1 MSPPA
6 GGAVPLLQLRS
17 ITKRFGALLANDAIS
32 LDLHAGEVLALLG
45 ENGAGKSTLVSIL
58 FGHYLA
64 DEGSIL
70 VDGAP
75 LPPGN
80 PAAALAAGIGM
91 VHQHF
96 TLADNLSVL
105 DNVLLGTEPLW
116 QPFSRRRAARAA
128 LLATA
133 QRFGLQV
140 QPDARIADLS
150 VGERQRVEILKALL
164 PFGKKTGARI
174 LILDEPTAVLTPQ
187 ESESLFGTLG
197 QLVAQGLALIFIS
210 HKLDEVLRVS
220 HRIAVL
226 RGGQLV
232 EQIAAV
238 GASKA
243 QLAQAMVGRA
253 VERVTRTPRP
263 SQTAQNSQTSQT
275 SQTLQTTDATHA
287 APAVL
292 PPPVCALKQVTVR
305 GHGAWPQLD
314 GVSLELRPGE
324 VVAVA
329 GVAGNGQHSL
339 ADLLHGLVAADAGTV
354 TVAGRT
360 LPARPAAWVA
370 AGVARIPEDRHAVGV
385 VGDLPLWQNAVL
397 ERYASPA
404 FARWGVIRRG
414 AAMAHAQA
422 LVTRFDVRGTEGAG
436 LQTRS
441 RGLSG
446 GNMQKL
452 ILGRALAGDPDASG
466 APPLIV
472 ANQPT
477 WGLDIGAVAYVHR
490 QLLDACAAGAALLL
504 ISEDLDEI
512 FALADRIAVMH
523 HGRLSAARPAADWT
537 LSAIGLA
544 MAGVADAT
552 APDGATQASDD
563 ANAKAIANADH
574 SAAPHAAAHATPA
587 PRHAA

>member
-1 MSPPA
+1 MLQNA
-6 GGAVPLLQLRS
+6 LMALLQLQG
-17 ITKRFGALLANDAIS
+17 ITKRFGALVANDAIS
-32 LDLHAGEVLALLG
+32 LTLDRGEVLALLG

-64 DEGSIL
+64 DAGHIT
-70 VDGAP
+70 VDGQA

-105 DNVLLGTEPLW
+105 DNVLLGTESLW
-116 QPFSRRRAARAA
+116 QPFSRRAAARAA
-128 LLATA
+128 LADTA

-140 QPDARIADLS
+140 DPDARIASLS

-164 PFGKKTGARI
+164 PFGRKAGARI

-187 ESESLFGTLG
+187 ESESLFATLG
-197 QLVAQGLALIFIS
+197 QLVAQGLAIIFIS

-226 RGGQLV
+226 RAGKLV
-232 EQIAAV
+232 AELPAA

-243 QLAQAMVGRA
+243 QLAQAMVGRD
-253 VERVTRTPRP
+253 VQRVLRAP
-263 SQTAQNSQTSQT
+263 Q
-275 SQTLQTTDATHA
+275 A
-287 APAVL
+287 APAATAVAAAE
-292 PPPVCALKQVTVR
+292 PVCALRGVTVR

-314 GVSLELRPGE
+314 QVDLTLHPGE
-324 VVAVA
+324 VVAIA
-329 GVAGNGQHSL
+329 GVAGNGQHAL

-354 TVAGRT
+354 RVAGRA
-360 LPARPAAWVA
+360 LPAVPRAWVD

-385 VGDLPLWQNAVL
+385 VGDLPLWENAVL
-397 ERYASPA
+397 ERSSSPA
-404 FARWGVIRRG
+404 FARWGVVKR
-414 AAMAHAQA
+414 AAAQAHAQG
-422 LVTRFDVRGTEGAG
+422 LVTRFDVRGTEGGG
-436 LQTRS
+436 LATIT

-452 ILGRALAGDPDASG
+452 ILGRALAGDPQHSG
-466 APPLIV
+466 PPVLIV

-523 HGRLSAARPAADWT
+523 HGRLTEARPAADWT
-537 LSAIGLA
+537 LAAIGLA
-544 MAGVADAT
+544 MAGS
-552 APDGATQASDD
+552 ATQEGA
-563 ANAKAIANADH
+563 
-574 SAAPHAAAHATPA
+574 HAA
-587 PRHAA
+587 